1 MKGEGTV
8 DITRRDLLLIL
19 LCFYLIR
26 AQNED
31 AIKKYE
37 DSLKRRHWKMLKEY
51 YIVMKTERVRSD
63 YKQLIKATILYK

>member
-1 MKGEGTV
+1 MKGEGILDTILD
-8 DITRRDLLLIL
+8 DILLIL
-19 LCFYLIR
+19 LCLCLIR

-37 DSLKRRHWKMLKEY
+37 NSLKRRHWKVLKEY

>member
-8 DITRRDLLLIL
+8 DITRGDLLLIL
-19 LCFYLIR
+19 LCFCLIR